1 MLQKASLKLK
11 ERNVDFLICGDQMKR
26 LLLSLLLFSSPV
38 FAEKYTIYT
47 TERPPSSWSGIID
60 SEGYF
65 YWFTNAY
72 PPALKH
78 NCDILSQGCWIK
90 TNEKAKIISKDI
102 IKVNRYGTERYFC
115 SEDHIQAVNKANPK
129 LMELRYS
136 SMDSGYGTCT
146 KDGLVR

>member
-1 MLQKASLKLK
+1 
-11 ERNVDFLICGDQMKR
+11 MKR
-26 LLLSLLLFSSPV
+26 LLLALLLFSSPV

-90 TNEKAKIISKDI
+90 TNEKAEIISKDI

-115 SEDHIQAVNKANPK
+115 SEDHIQEQKKADPK
-129 LMELRYS
+129 ISSLRYGS
-136 SMDSGYGTCT
+136 IDYGYGICT
-146 KDGLVR
+146 KNGWQTKSIDDL

>member
-1 MLQKASLKLK
+1 
-11 ERNVDFLICGDQMKR
+11 MKR
-26 LLLSLLLFSSPV
+26 LLLALLLFSSPV
-38 FAEKYTIYT
+38 LAEKYTIYT

-90 TNEKAKIISKDI
+90 TNEKAEIISKDI
-102 IKVNRYGTERYFC
+102 IKVDRYGTERYFC
-115 SEDHIQAVNKANPK
+115 SEEHIQARKKADPK
-129 LMELRYS
+129 ISSLRYGS
-136 SMDSGYGTCT
+136 IDYGYGICT
-146 KDGLVR
+146 KNGWQTKSIDDL

>member
-1 MLQKASLKLK
+1 
-11 ERNVDFLICGDQMKR
+11 MKKFV
-26 LLLSLLLFSSPV
+26 LALLLFSSPV

-90 TNEKAKIISKDI
+90 TNEKAEIISKDI

-129 LMELRYS
+129 LTKLRYS

-146 KDGLVR
+146 KDGWVR

>member
-1 MLQKASLKLK
+1 M
-11 ERNVDFLICGDQMKR
+11 NR

-38 FAEKYTIYT
+38 LAEKYTIYT

-78 NCDILSQGCWIK
+78 KCDILSQGCWIK
-90 TNEKAKIISKDI
+90 TNEKAEIISKDI
-102 IKVNRYGTERYFC
+102 IKVNRYGTERYYC
-115 SEDHIQAVNKANPK
+115 SEEHIQAINKANPK
-129 LMELRYS
+129 PTYLRYS
-136 SMDSGYGTCT
+136 SLDFGYGTCT
-146 KDGLVR
+146 KDGWVR

>member
-1 MLQKASLKLK
+1 MK
-11 ERNVDFLICGDQMKR
+11 EGKDLNQEIIKFIKMKR
-26 LLLSLLLFSSPV
+26 LLFPLLLFSSPV
-38 FAEKYTIYT
+38 LAEKYTIYT

-90 TNEKAKIISKDI
+90 TNEKAEIINKDI

-115 SEDHIQAVNKANPK
+115 SEEHIQAVNKANPK
-129 LMELRYS
+129 PTYIRYS
-136 SMDSGYGTCT
+136 TLDHGYGKCT
-146 KDGLVR
+146 KDGWVR

>member
-1 MLQKASLKLK
+1 
-11 ERNVDFLICGDQMKR
+11 MKR
-26 LLLSLLLFSSPV
+26 LLLALLLFSSPV

-78 NCDILSQGCWIK
+78 KCDILSQGCWIK
-90 TNEKAKIISKDI
+90 TNEKAEIINKDI
-102 IKVNRYGTERYFC
+102 IKVNRYGTERYYC
-115 SEDHIQAVNKANPK
+115 SEEHIQARKKADPK
-129 LMELRYS
+129 PVFRRGGGY
-136 SMDSGYGTCT
+136 MDYGYGICT
-146 KDGLVR
+146 KNGWVTKSLDDL

>member
-1 MLQKASLKLK
+1 MLFENKM
-11 ERNVDFLICGDQMKR
+11 MKR
-26 LLLSLLLFSSPV
+26 LLIFLLLFSSPLV
-38 FAEKYTIYT
+38 AQEYTIYT

-78 NCDILSQGCWIK
+78 KCDILSQGCWIK
-90 TNEKAKIISKDI
+90 TNEKAEIINKDI

-115 SEDHIQAVNKANPK
+115 SEEHIQAVNKANPK
-129 LMELRYS
+129 PTYIRYS
-136 SMDSGYGTCT
+136 TLDYGYGKCT
-146 KDGLVR
+146 RDGWVR